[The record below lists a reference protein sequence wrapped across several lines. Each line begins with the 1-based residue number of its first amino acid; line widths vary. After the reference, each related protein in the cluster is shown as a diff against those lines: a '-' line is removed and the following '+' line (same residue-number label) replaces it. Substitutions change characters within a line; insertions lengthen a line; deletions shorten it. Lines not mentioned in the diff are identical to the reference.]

1 MALMDG
7 YYPVFLRLSGEKAV
21 VLGGGPVAARKAGG
35 LLAAGAA
42 VTVVSPA
49 ICPELERLVGEGRVE
64 YVGRAYEPGDIEG
77 AAVVVAATDDP
88 AVNVAVSMQASKL
101 GIPVNSVRPPSA
113 GSFIVPS
120 TIRRGGLMLS
130 ISTGGGCPALSKR
143 LRRELE
149 GFIGDEYGPFLEF
162 LEEARA
168 ELRAR
173 LPVEEARAEALT
185 RLVESGLI
193 ETFRTEG
200 ETEGRT
206 KGRKTLDELIT
217 ALAK

>member
-21 VLGGGPVAARKAGG
+21 VLGGGPVAARKADG

-49 ICPELERLVGEGRVE
+49 LCPELERMVGERRVE
-64 YVGRAYEPGDIEG
+64 HVGRAYEPGDMDG
-77 AAVVVAATDDP
+77 AAVVIAATDDP
-88 AVNVAVSMQASKL
+88 AVNVAVSLQAFKL

-120 TIRRGGLMLS
+120 TVRRGGLMLA
-130 ISTGGGCPALSKR
+130 ISTGGGCPALAKR

-168 ELRAR
+168 ELKAR
-173 LPVEEARAEALT
+173 LPDEEVRAEVLT
-185 RLVESGLI
+185 RLVESELI

-200 ETEGRT
+200 ENKGRT
-206 KGRKTLDELIT
+206 KGQKALEELIT